1 MRSFYSLCLCV
12 ALGAAVGCANN
23 IQLQD
28 QPVDSGLSG
37 TNPVTGADEVDEPDT
52 GGGTVTTPG
61 GNRAPIADAG
71 PDLTGTVPEEIVLDA
86 SASTDPDGDI
96 LNYAWVLTEVPAD
109 SAAFLINENRID
121 ASFYADREGTY
132 IAELTVDDNELSS
145 SDSVIVTVSAPNEGP
160 VANAGPDQN
169 VAVGSRVVLNG
180 ANSYD
185 PDGDPLEFEWTL
197 VSTPTGSA
205 ASLDDRGSAVPA
217 FSADVAGAYVAEL
230 VVNDGVDTSG
240 TDQVRIV
247 ASTGG
252 GGGGDGCLGCAAQ
265 ELSRGNAAGA
275 LTLVLLPLL
284 VAVRR
289 RRAG

>member
-109 SAAFLINENRID
+109 SAAAAAAERSSVLAWRLLGNLD
-121 ASFYADREGTY
+121 AA
-132 IAELTVDDNELSS
+132 AALSE
-145 SDSVIVTVSAPNEGP
+145 A
-160 VANAGPDQN
+160 
-169 VAVGSRVVLNG
+169 R
-180 ANSYD
+180 
-185 PDGDPLEFEWTL
+185 
-197 VSTPTGSA
+197 
-205 ASLDDRGSAVPA
+205 
-217 FSADVAGAYVAEL
+217 
-230 VVNDGVDTSG
+230 
-240 TDQVRIV
+240 
-247 ASTGG
+247 
-252 GGGGDGCLGCAAQ
+252 
-265 ELSRGNAAGA
+265 
-275 LTLVLLPLL
+275 
-284 VAVRR
+284 
-289 RRAG
+289 